1 MKGYKDVGYLPDALI
16 NFIFLLGLNSEN
28 LEIFDKDLMINYFSI
43 NKINKSSINFNIN
56 KLN

>member
-1 MKGYKDVGYLPDALI
+1 VGYLPDALI